1 MNVELKFYH
10 VYNEKYGTGRINI
23 EKGFLSSKEVK
34 EHCKILKIDDITKY
48 GYRKADVQLEPDKC
62 LLIESWETQI
72 NKFLRG
78 QGIITPIK
86 ILYGNKIY
94 PKTKISNPAKASII
108 KIKNIWIIDKGKPFP
123 QLWLE

>member
-10 VYNEKYGTGRINI
+10 VYYEKYDTGRINI

-34 EHCKILKIDDITKY
+34 EHCKILNINKTKY
-48 GYRKADVQLEPDKC
+48 GYRKAVVQLDPDKC

-72 NKFLRG
+72 NKFLKG
-78 QGIITPIK
+78 QGIIPPIK

-94 PKTKISNPAKASII
+94 PKTLIHNPAKASFI
-108 KIKNIWIIDKGKPFP
+108 KIKSIWIDDKGKPFP